1 MELEELARYA
11 FILFVVLA
19 FIMGLIVGYMRWN
32 GDTNADSYNAYVM
45 LVMLVLGVF
54 IGLISITGK
63 EIMPFLIAT
72 IALLVAS
79 NAAVWEPLREIHVLL
94 FQWTTTILGYIVAFA
109 TPAAV
114 INAVRAVFAM
124 AREK

>member
-11 FILFVVLA
+11 FILFVALA
-19 FIMGLIVGYMRWN
+19 FTMGLVIGYMRWE
-32 GDTNADSYNAYVM
+32 GDRNADSYNAYVM

-54 IGLISITGK
+54 IGLISITEK

-79 NAAVWEPLREIHVLL
+79 NMVTWEPLREIHVLL

-114 INAVRAVFAM
+114 ISAVKAVFAI